1 MNARRVRPLAPGR
14 ARVHAAAMILSVAV
28 AACGDD
34 LPTLE
39 GSSSSGPFITTS
51 TSTTDD
57 SASTTAAPM
66 PASSDEGVGTT
77 GTSSTSGPSTVG
89 IPDEC
94 LVSSECPDGE
104 LCVAPFDQSAGPEG
118 KGAYECVTE
127 CVVIMDEDRWC
138 ADAAACCD
146 PLAECTDRGYCVYP
160 EESTGSSTDGSG
172 SSGGATGSSST
183 G

>member
-1 MNARRVRPLAPGR
+1 MSARGLRAIAPGR
-14 ARVHAAAMILSVAV
+14 ARACAAAMILSLVT

-34 LPTLE
+34 LPTNE
-39 GSSSSGPFITTS
+39 GSSSSGPWITSTS
-51 TSTTDD
+51 TSTTDA
-57 SASTTAAPM
+57 SASTTAEAAPTSTDDG
-66 PASSDEGVGTT
+66 ASTT
-77 GTSSTSGPSTVG
+77 GTSTGGPSTVG

-94 LVSSECPDGE
+94 TLSSDCPDGE

-118 KGAYECVTE
+118 KGATECVTE

-138 ADAAACCD
+138 ADRAACCD

-160 EESTGSSTDGSG
+160 EESTGSSDVSG
-172 SSGGATGSSST
+172 SSGGSTGSSST